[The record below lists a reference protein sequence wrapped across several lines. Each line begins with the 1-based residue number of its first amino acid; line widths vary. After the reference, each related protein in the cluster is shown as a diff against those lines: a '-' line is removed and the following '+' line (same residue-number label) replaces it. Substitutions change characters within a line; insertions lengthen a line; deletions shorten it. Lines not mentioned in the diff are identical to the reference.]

1 MTNYDLE
8 IKFST
13 GAIVYQRFGI
23 KRRISDDVRI
33 TLGQQ
38 KNWEEKHEWVES
50 DGFPKQLPFIS
61 TESYP
66 ILDVTILAYFEGDED
81 RLKPIQSAVV
91 ILQKGNDPPVTLAA
105 TWNTDHLQ
113 F

>member
-13 GAIVYQRFGI
+13 GAIVFQRFGI

-91 ILQKGNDPPVTLAA
+91 VL
-105 TWNTDHLQ
+105 
-113 F
+113 